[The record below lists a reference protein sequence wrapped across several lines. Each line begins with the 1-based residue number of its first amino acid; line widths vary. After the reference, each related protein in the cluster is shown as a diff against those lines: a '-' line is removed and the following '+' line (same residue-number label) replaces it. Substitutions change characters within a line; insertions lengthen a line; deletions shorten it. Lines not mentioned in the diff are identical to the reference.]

1 MDQIKELGN
10 ILQKESPDF
19 FTELL
24 QADSKKSML
33 FRAIMEGIV
42 STDNESSMLIYGK
55 IDQGKKYQMLKR
67 NLKEKLISQL
77 NNNNLKSHLNYTL
90 IEADCKE
97 KINLATNLLTNNV
110 FHNAEKLL
118 IQVIRKAEAYYL
130 FNILKEASILYR
142 EISSIKGYPEQV
154 INWNSRIE
162 EYNTI
167 SNYHL
172 KAKGFYDLFRAHFI
186 HYCSLQPSL
195 AKKAQDAENLILNWL
210 KEIDSPILRLHL
222 TNLRIHLAYHNNQIN
237 LVKTQN
243 NELKELLSVHSFLNS
258 KVFHFNTLI
267 NEAKYHLAIGEL
279 HLAAEIV
286 NTCIQNFDYKSFL
299 KFEAQAVNFSIK
311 IKEKSYEQAGE
322 ILNEVFSTYEFRL
335 FYPEAKASWHIRK
348 AYLYFVLYSEHNTRA
363 LKNYAPDYSRSTM
376 IRFLDQNC
384 KKLSKD
390 KLGYNIQYLIIR
402 LLLARQNTD
411 EETYYT
417 GKNLQLYFY
426 RNLKE
431 LKELRIKSF
440 VKLLSVIAI
449 NEFSEESIL
458 EKKELFNQEFK
469 KKDYQNKFD
478 INEIIPFE
486 RIFTYLLDQNPKI

>member
-19 FTELL
+19 FSELVHT
-24 QADSKKSML
+24 DSKKSML

-42 STDNESSMLIYGK
+42 RTDNEASMLIYGT

-67 NLKEKLISQL
+67 NLKEKLITQL
-77 NNNNLKSHLNYTL
+77 NSHNHKSHLNYTL

-97 KINLATNLLTNNV
+97 KLNLATNLLTKNV

-118 IQVIRKAEAYYL
+118 NQVIRKAEAYYL
-130 FNILKEASILYR
+130 FNILVEASLLYR

-154 INWNSRIE
+154 SEWNRRID
-162 EYNTI
+162 EYSKI

-172 KAKGFYDLFRAHFI
+172 KAKGIFDFFRAHFI
-186 HYCSLQPSL
+186 HYCSLQPAM
-195 AKKAQDAENLILNWL
+195 AKQAQDAEAQTLKWL
-210 KEIDSPILRLHL
+210 SENDSPVLSLYLIHI
-222 TNLRIHLAYHNNQIN
+222 RIHFAYHNNQMN
-237 LVKTQN
+237 LVETYNNDLKKHLIQN
-243 NELKELLSVHSFLNS
+243 SFLNS
-258 KVFHFNTLI
+258 KVFHFNTMMH
-267 NEAKYHLAIGEL
+267 EARFHLVNGEIHLASEL
-279 HLAAEIV
+279 IS
-286 NTCIQNFDYKSFL
+286 TCLQNYDYKSFL

-311 IKEKSYEQAGE
+311 IKEEQYEQAGE
-322 ILNEVFSTYEFRL
+322 ILNEVFSTYEFSL
-335 FYPEAKASWHIRK
+335 FYPEAKASWHIRR
-348 AYLYFVLYSEHNTRA
+348 AYLYFILYAEQNTYG
-363 LKNYAPDYSRSTM
+363 LKKYAADFGTSSI
-376 IRFLDQNC
+376 IRVLDQNC

-402 LLLARQNTD
+402 LLLTWQNTD

-431 LKELRIKSF
+431 LKEQRIKSF

-449 NEFSEESIL
+449 NEFSEESIN
-458 EKKELFNQEFK
+458 EKKELFTQEFINK
-469 KKDYQNKFD
+469 EYPYKFD
-478 INEIIPFE
+478 LNELIPFE
-486 RIFTYLLDQNPKI
+486 KIFKYLSE